1 MREHSFFY
9 LIVTCLKLKGN
20 SSQFLKNSP
29 NLIIEKVTKTI
40 LAGGFDPLLFFVI
53 WRVIIKVGII
63 IFLNKNE
70 EKV

>member
-40 LAGGFDPLLFFVI
+40 LAGGSDPLLLYSI
-53 WRVIIKVGII
+53 
-63 IFLNKNE
+63 LESYNKSGNYHISE
-70 EKV
+70 